1 MQPCRRSAWYRQNV
15 NRLHEEASISVII
28 NFMARLLTRIILSYR
43 RGKHHLPFHNSHCL
57 QFPDRRYDIRLLCHD
72 LIDILVSKPALLGHI
87 ILLPLAEDNSLLF
100 QVHDYLFRRKRIHCT
115 GSGISPAGAV

>member
-1 MQPCRRSAWYRQNV
+1 
-15 NRLHEEASISVII
+15 
-28 NFMARLLTRIILSYR
+28 MARLLTRIILSYR

-100 QVHDYLFRRKRIHCT
+100 KNLD
-115 GSGISPAGAV
+115 ISNINNLTSHTKSLNKTKK